1 MGAGPPPGSGETE
14 RDLLLDPKLKAIAD
28 CGLAYILSAGETVAF
43 TVRVPD
49 GMWAKLKAQA
59 IRSTLQVLVE
69 HALLLYL
76 GGRPPPNALRGQL
89 WQDGTEGLLQ
99 GEYEPKT
106 MRQIATRLP
115 KAMVRWAKVYAAE
128 ADISDQELAVRA
140 FDWYLRTGKIPPK
153 KEDVERTVLGFL
165 RVPDKLIGLEF
176 RMVADDQLPEVE
188 ETVEER
194 LTGPADSGQSPQT
207 TTLGGAKDQLA
218 KPRVGQVR
226 SRRRKTRRSTRTTRA
241 GPKRP
246 RT

>member
-1 MGAGPPPGSGETE
+1 MGANPPPGPGTTG
-14 RDLLLDPKLKAIAD
+14 RDLWSDPKLKAIAD
-28 CGLAYILSAGETVAF
+28 RGLAYVLSASDTVAF

-76 GGRPPPNALRGQL
+76 GGRPPPNALRGQV
-89 WQDGTEGLLQ
+89 WEDGTEGLPQ

-165 RVPDKLIGLEF
+165 RVPDRLIGLEF
-176 RMVADDQLPEVE
+176 RMVADDQLTEVE
-188 ETVEER
+188 ETVEAR
-194 LTGPADSGQSPQT
+194 LTGPADSGQPPPT
-207 TTLGGAKDQLA
+207 RTVDGAKDQEA
-218 KPRVGQVR
+218 TPGGGQIQAL
-226 SRRRKTRRSTRTTRA
+226 RRKTKRSSRQTRA
-241 GPKRP
+241 ASKRA
-246 RT
+246 RA